1 MKLTTFT
8 DYAFR
13 VLIYLDSTGEP
24 ASLNELA
31 QAYGISRNHLVKA
44 VNTLEKSGFVKTKR
58 GVGGG
63 ISLARP
69 AAEIRLADVALST
82 EPNFTIV
89 ECFDYENN
97 TCRIAGACR
106 LERILQDATR
116 AFMAELQ
123 KYTLADVTG
132 NRKVLLKLIARSAG

>member
-1 MKLTTFT
+1 MKLTTFS

-13 VLIYLDSTGEP
+13 VLIYLASTGES
-24 ASLNELA
+24 ASLSELA

-44 VNTLEKSGFVKTKR
+44 VNTLEKNGFVRTRR

-63 ISLARP
+63 IILARP
-69 AAEIRLADVALST
+69 ASEISLVEVARST

-116 AFMAELQ
+116 AFMAEIG
-123 KYTLADVTG
+123 KYTLADITG
-132 NRKVLLKLIARSAG
+132 NSKVLLKLIARSSA

>member
-8 DYAFR
+8 DYSFR
-13 VLIYLDSTGEP
+13 VLIYLASTNET

-31 QAYGISRNHLVKA
+31 EAYGISRNHLVKA
-44 VNTLEKSGFVKTKR
+44 VNTLEKSGFVKTRR

-69 AAEIRLADVALST
+69 ASEIGIAEVARST

-89 ECFDYENN
+89 ECFDYDNN

-106 LERILQDATR
+106 LERVLQDAAR
-116 AFMAELQ
+116 AFFAELE
-123 KYTLADVTG
+123 KYTLADVTK
-132 NRKVLLKLIARSAG
+132 NSKVLLKLIARSAG